1 MTTNH
6 LRGAAARSAAAAT
19 AKALDAAHSDVDR
32 ATAALNHALA
42 EGQDTAPPRATLT
55 PALRRAGVSAA
66 LGTRDR
72 LTAELEGRQAQ
83 IDLCRLERIRSA
95 AAALV
100 ATATAAR
107 IDLLAEL
114 TFTLETAP

>member
-55 PALRRAGVSAA
+55 AALR
-66 LGTRDR
+66 TRDR
-72 LTAELEGRQAQ
+72 LTAELEDRQAQ
-83 IDLCRLERIRSA
+83 IDRCRLERIRSA